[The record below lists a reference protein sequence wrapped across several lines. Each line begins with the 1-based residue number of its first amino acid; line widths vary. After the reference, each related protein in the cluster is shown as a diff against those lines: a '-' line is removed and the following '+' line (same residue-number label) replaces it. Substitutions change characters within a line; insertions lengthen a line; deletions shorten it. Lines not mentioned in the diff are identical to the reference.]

1 MAKTMFVW
9 TCMHDI
15 YNIAHGLDDTE
26 RYMKKRNVRVIES
39 CKQKKENRQYDGQ
52 KIENRQYDGQ
62 KKQKRNKT
70 QNGRQNTTQKT
81 KT

>member
-1 MAKTMFVW
+1 
-9 TCMHDI
+9 MHDI

-26 RYMKKRNVRVIES
+26 RYMKKWNVRVIES
-39 CKQKKENRQYDGQ
+39 CKQKKENKQYDGQKKENRQYDGQ

-70 QNGRQNTTQKT
+70 QNGRQNTRQKT